1 MGVATVEITL
11 EPQDGGTLISMR
23 EDASRGPGRLVPHA
37 VRQAGIARR
46 NHEALLRLAL
56 LAERRTQPR
65 S

>member
-1 MGVATVEITL
+1 
-11 EPQDGGTLISMR
+11 MR